1 MARKKQNQDPDFIQL
16 SIEDFLPEYSDNS
29 LDSKKPEISK
39 TTSDQSEHRPGKQE
53 RVQIDQDDIV
63 NLETES
69 TEIYTTNKKQIDQDL
84 WLPETY
90 EDIINKIGKDN
101 ARLSELILP
110 LPKFEKMIVQVL
122 ADIGS
127 AGYLLFLYG
136 LSGVGKS
143 TFISSL
149 EWSKHIPIKQ
159 IVQIDAS
166 ELTFQETEK
175 SKLNLLIKCI
185 RNEAEKFFS
194 ENERDGDR
202 LCIVID
208 YLENL
213 NDEQENDI
221 SGFFRDLN
229 GLLRKN
235 GILIIWPITVENDLK
250 EMQKSAESFSSTMFN
265 GRIPFVN
272 FTGPSLDEYPQIAK
286 KTIMFFNNG
295 KNCYEFQLTD
305 DDFEALKKDY
315 QEKSANKH
323 LIRDYLKDVKRK
335 WEERSNYISR
345 INEKIPKPTEVWF
358 IFSYPEAESVVS
370 QFARRTPDA
379 LYEMW
384 NADYKSLYAYI
395 SENNQR
401 KADWTAGRLTL
412 ALSSQMLTTKIMY
425 LPTNALISCI
435 AAYAKKANVPI
446 TKEEFLNS
454 YKVKSH
460 YCQPAAARTA
470 LSSTPLWLQLSGN
483 KGAGGKRKSGTILA
497 GLKNATP
504 AFKKINED
512 ISKKRISDQRF
523 NKAVCLALK
532 DLYSHKQKE
541 MVLDFKKEMV
551 VDFKSEV
558 FHPNLKN
565 IRPDI
570 LISTNEKII
579 CLELCYSNNNTPGN
593 IADYVLR
600 KLHTYMKQ
608 MEENFGLS
616 V

>member
-1 MARKKQNQDPDFIQL
+1 MARKKQNQDPDWIQL
-16 SIEDFLPEYSDNS
+16 SLFDVLPGSSDNS

-39 TTSDQSEHRPGKQE
+39 TTSDQSQHRPGKQE
-53 RVQIDQDDIV
+53 RVRIDQDDIA

-69 TEIYTTNKKQIDQDL
+69 IEIYTTNKKQIEQDL

-110 LPKFEKMIVQVL
+110 LPKFEKEIVQVL

-166 ELTFQETEK
+166 ELTFTQQ
-175 SKLNLLIKCI
+175 SKLNSLIKCI
-185 RNEAEKFFS
+185 RNEAEKFFL

-213 NDEQENDI
+213 DDEKENDI

-229 GLLRKN
+229 GFLRKY
-235 GILIIWPITVENDLK
+235 GILIIWPITVKKDLEK
-250 EMQKSAESFSSTMFN
+250 MQKSAESFSSTMFH
-265 GRIPFVN
+265 GRIPFVD
-272 FTGPSLDEYPQIAK
+272 FKGPALEEYPQIAK

-305 DDFEALKKDY
+305 NDLEELKKSY
-315 QEKSANKH
+315 QSKAENKH

-335 WEERSNYISR
+335 WEERSNHISR

-358 IFSYPEAESVVS
+358 IFCYPKAEDVVA
-370 QFARRTPDA
+370 QFARRISDTSDA
-379 LYEMW
+379 LSEMW
-384 NADYKSLYAYI
+384 NADYKALYAYI
-395 SENNQR
+395 SDHNQR
-401 KADWTAGRLTL
+401 KADWPAGRLTL
-412 ALSSQMLTTKIMY
+412 ALSSPMLTTKIMY

-435 AAYAKKANVPI
+435 AAYAEKANVPI

-454 YKVKSH
+454 YKVKNH

-483 KGAGGKRKSGTILA
+483 KGPGGKRRSGSILA

-512 ISKKRISDQRF
+512 ISKKRISDQHF
-523 NKAVCLALK
+523 NRAVCLALK
-532 DLYSHKQKE
+532 DLYSKQQKE
-541 MVLDFKKEMV
+541 MGL
-551 VDFKSEV
+551 DFKSEAI
-558 FHPNLKN
+558 HPNLGN

-600 KLHTYMKQ
+600 KLNTYMKQ